1 MGRICQ
7 PRVRT
12 KRTMSASAQG
22 VNSTAARSGRR
33 EEKPSSSSGSSHEIS
48 KAIPAEHSKI
58 SVFLPSPTFRRTC
71 REKIHKRRHRQC
83 QGYGNFEHNHINA
96 GAGSFRQRKVAIAAF
111 GKHRDQNM
119 SEFGEK
125 EPPAGG
131 KNEIKGAAD
140 RLSGGVFA
148 RRPVRIGRG
157 KAFVHHVFLSKRDS
171 VPATIKQN
179 DGIYN
184 TLYRQT
190 RSRQKT
196 AVGLFVSLVF
206 LPNCFIFML
215 MIRRRS
221 KWTNWMPAD

>member
-111 GKHRDQNM
+111 GEHRDQDM

-131 KNEIKGAAD
+131 KSEIEGVAAPS
-140 RLSGGVFA
+140 SGGVFA
-148 RRPVRIGRG
+148 RRTVGISRG
-157 KAFVHHVFLSKRDS
+157 KAFVHHVFLSK
-171 VPATIKQN
+171 
-179 DGIYN
+179 
-184 TLYRQT
+184 
-190 RSRQKT
+190 
-196 AVGLFVSLVF
+196 
-206 LPNCFIFML
+206 
-215 MIRRRS
+215 
-221 KWTNWMPAD
+221 